1 MLKQTTWLG
10 GNWGLDP
17 TVLHNVEVSVVSK
30 GLNTTLL
37 KSKSELETLQLG
49 GKPMELQEER
59 ERERETCSV
68 LQTNNARTNE

>member
-1 MLKQTTWLG
+1 MRLDIVLKQITWLS

-17 TVLHNVEVSVVSK
+17 TVLNNVEVSK

-49 GKPMELQEER
+49 GKTMEL
-59 ERERETCSV
+59 
-68 LQTNNARTNE
+68 